1 MVRESR
7 YRRHTTPLGG
17 NRMTQPYS
25 DAPAPGP
32 EPTPS
37 PTPHGSSSPA
47 LPDLRSLPPFDLGI
61 LIAGVLIFIV
71 SFFPWYGVSSSG
83 ASVGGFKVPGIN
95 ASENAWHSYSVLA
108 LLLLLLATAVAAVAI
123 FASGS
128 APQLP
133 IGLRWIAAGPLGA
146 GRPAVRDPGVYAP
159 APQHRHRW
167 LQCLGRSEVGRV
179 AAPGRRARARR
190 VFGDQR
196 AEQRRAGSLATRR
209 SIDGTACR
217 LTPAQPRSSAASRSR
232 MYCVVRRSA

>member
-1 MVRESR
+1 
-7 YRRHTTPLGG
+7 
-17 NRMTQPYS
+17 MTQPYS

-133 IGLRWIAAGPLGA
+133 IGLRWIAAGLSALG
-146 GRPAVRDPGVYAP
+146 GLLYVI
-159 APQHRHRW
+159 
-167 LQCLGRSEVGRV
+167 
-179 AAPGRRARARR
+179 R
-190 VFGDQR
+190 VFTLPHHSTGIAGFKASEGAKWGAWLLLVVVLVHVACSVISALSSDEQVPWQR
-196 AEQRRAGSLATRR
+196 GGAS
-209 SIDGTACR
+209 TAP
-217 LTPAQPRSSAASRSR
+217 PAA
-232 MYCVVRRSA
+232 